1 MKAWIKVLLGISLSL
16 MCLFTSLGYAQHST
30 SLEVVGD
37 VKVDPPNAIFIVD
50 IYNVQTSKA
59 TVNLSPVNI
68 GYPSTKVLSDI
79 TFEGNGS
86 YVKFDVRVYNGTA
99 YTQIFDVLKQYTE
112 MEGVEGSLSYSN
124 VKATSS
130 VPQGT
135 QVAPAEQETFT
146 ITLTYSESWWNTDSN
161 KTRKMLYELDFVLDS
176 NDLTQ
181 AVSKNITDKFADI
194 LNNRLEN
201 NIKYSDNDGE
211 HTVVKE
217 QVYNTLISHMES
229 GGTGAYIGNLNGA
242 DNDDKAL
249 LTALFEGELT
259 FSIGGEEV
267 PVTVLV
273 KQMNVYDTSDAEMVL
288 YITADDLSRSRTDA
302 PVYVAVFTQNAS
314 KEWVQVGDIYSGE
327 APVCDYTTGST
338 WGSGSFNTD
347 NWESTQAY
355 YGVAAGSSV
364 TAIMSGYKAQGN

>member
-1 MKAWIKVLLGISLSL
+1 MKMWIKAILGISLSF
-16 MCLFTSLGYAQHST
+16 MCLFTCVGYAAVSGN
-30 SLEVVGD
+30 VVINGN
-37 VKVDPPNAIFIVD
+37 VEAKPPNAIFIVD

-86 YVKFDVRVYNGTA
+86 YVKFDVRVLNGTE

-130 VPQGT
+130 IPQGT
-135 QVAPAEQETFT
+135 QLAPGEQEIFT
-146 ITLTYSESWWNTDSN
+146 ITLTYNESWWNTDSN

-181 AVSKNITDKFADI
+181 AVSKNITDKFANI

-201 NIKYSDNDGE
+201 DINYSDNEGP
-211 HTVVKE
+211 HTVAKE
-217 QVYNTLISHMES
+217 QVYNELIKHMES

-259 FSIGGEEV
+259 FDIGGEEV

-355 YGVAAGSSV
+355 YGVATGSSV
-364 TAIMSGYKAQGN
+364 AAIMSGFKAQAN

>member
-1 MKAWIKVLLGISLSL
+1 MKMWIKAILGISLSF
-16 MCLFTSLGYAQHST
+16 MCLFTCVGYAAINSEL
-30 SLEVVGD
+30 SVFGEIEAS
-37 VKVDPPNAIFIVD
+37 PPNAVFIMEV
-50 IYNVQTSKA
+50 YNVQTSKA
-59 TVNLSPVNI
+59 TVNLAPVNI
-68 GYPSTKVLSDI
+68 GHPSTKVLSDI

-86 YVKFDVRVYNGTA
+86 YVKFDVRVLNGTE

-112 MEGVEGSLSYSN
+112 MGGVEGSLSYSN

-130 VPQGT
+130 IPQGT
-135 QVAPAEQETFT
+135 QLAPGEQEIFT
-146 ITLTYSESWWNTDSN
+146 ITLTYNESWWNTDSN

-181 AVSKNITDKFADI
+181 AVSKNITDKFANI
-194 LNNRLEN
+194 LNNRFESD
-201 NIKYSDNDGE
+201 IKYSDNDGE
-211 HTVVKE
+211 HTVAKE
-217 QVYNTLISHMES
+217 NVYNELISHMES

-242 DNDDKAL
+242 DHDDKAL

-259 FSIGGEEV
+259 FDIGGEEL

-273 KQMNVYDTSDAEMVL
+273 KQMNVYDSSDAEMVL
-288 YITADDLSRSRTDA
+288 YITADDLSRSRTYA
-302 PVYVAVFTQNAS
+302 PVYVAVFTQNSS

-347 NWESTQAY
+347 DWESTQAY

-364 TAIMSGYKAQGN
+364 TAIMSGFKAQAN

>member
-1 MKAWIKVLLGISLSL
+1 MKKWTKAALGILLSF
-16 MCLFTSLGYAQHST
+16 MCLFTCVGYAAINSEL
-30 SLEVVGD
+30 SVFGD
-37 VKVDPPNAIFIVD
+37 IKVSPPNAVFIMEV
-50 IYNVQTSKA
+50 YNVQTSKA

-68 GYPSTKVLSDI
+68 GHPSTKVLSDI

-86 YVKFDVRVYNGTA
+86 YVKFDVRVLNGTE

-135 QVAPAEQETFT
+135 QVAPAEQEIFT

-201 NIKYSDNDGE
+201 DIKYSDNEGP

-217 QVYNTLISHMES
+217 QVYNELIKHMES

-242 DNDDKAL
+242 NNDDKAL

-259 FSIGGEEV
+259 FDIGGEEV

-288 YITADDLSRSRTDA
+288 YITADDLSRSRTNA

-355 YGVAAGSSV
+355 YGVATGSSV
-364 TAIMSGYKAQGN
+364 TAIMRGFKAQAN